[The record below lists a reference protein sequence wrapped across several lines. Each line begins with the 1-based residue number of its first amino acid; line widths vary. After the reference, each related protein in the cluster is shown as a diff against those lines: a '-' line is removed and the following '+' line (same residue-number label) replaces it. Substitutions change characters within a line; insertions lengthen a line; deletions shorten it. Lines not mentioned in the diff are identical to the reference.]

1 LKVFQVRFLT
11 VLILF
16 ISLLGSTILIPNSLA
31 QEDAQIPDWIKNVA
45 GWWANGEISENEF
58 LAGIEYLINNN
69 IILLDFIPCSIK
81 TESQTI
87 SSAKLVPD
95 WVKNNAKWWSEDLI
109 EDTDFVNGIE
119 YLIKKQIISID
130 NKKILGNVPLEDVT
144 FSSSWQI
151 NKNYLV
157 FASSSFFEIY
167 GKSGDC
173 VVSDKGNLIWRS
185 LSLALNP
192 NKMDMYSEV
201 AVWND
206 PQKTV
211 VVYPFLTFSAYN
223 EPGFYDYYSGKCND
237 CTTTKITQPTVLYT
251 SSGIGHQALTI
262 LGYPSIS
269 DIEID
274 KNPSILQQFDKVV
287 IMLHNEYV
295 TRVMFDAITNHPNV
309 FYLYPNALYAEI
321 EVNYMDETIT
331 LIRGHNY
338 PEPGITNG
346 FDWELDNTHPYEF
359 DSVCLDME
367 IYKIENGWMT
377 NCYPENLFLQ
387 NTEQLFKLLKLI
399 KDL

>member
-1 LKVFQVRFLT
+1 MKVFQVRFLT

-173 VVSDKGNLIWRS
+173 IVSDEGNLIWRS

-192 NKMDMYSEV
+192 NKMDMYNEV

-262 LGYPSIS
+262 LGYPSIP

-274 KNPSILQQFDKVV
+274 KNPSILQQFDKV
-287 IMLHNEYV
+287 IMLHSEYV
-295 TRVMFDAITNHPNV
+295 TRTMFDAITNHPNV

>member
-1 LKVFQVRFLT
+1 MKVFQVRFLT

-119 YLIKKQIISID
+119 YLIKKQIIGID

-167 GKSGDC
+167 AKPGDC
-173 VVSDKGNLIWRS
+173 IVSDEGNLIWRS

-192 NKMDMYSEV
+192 NKMDMYNEV

-211 VVYPFLTFSAYN
+211 VVYPFLTYSAYN
-223 EPGFYDYYSGKCND
+223 EPGFYDYYSGECDD

-262 LGYPSIS
+262 LGYPSMP

-274 KNPSILQQFDKVV
+274 KNPSILQQFDKV

-346 FDWELDNTHPYEF
+346 FDWEFDNTHPYEF
-359 DSVCLDME
+359 DSVCLDMD

-377 NCYPENLFLQ
+377 TCYPENLFLQ